1 MTIFEA
7 ILLGAVQ
14 GFTEFLPISSSGHL
28 ILFPAVFGWE
38 ASSVAFDVAL
48 HVATLGAIFVALWP
62 RISAWIK
69 EIRKGNRA
77 ARRLAIY
84 VLFATIPAGL
94 FGIFAQDWLELQ
106 RTLPIVG
113 AMLIVWGVVLYAADV
128 VSTRVERTVLRDE
141 RISFSTAMF
150 IGLAQALALIPG
162 VSRSGASM
170 SAGLFLGL
178 DRKTAAT
185 FSFLLA
191 IPAILGAGAVTALD
205 VFRAGLDI
213 EILPLLFGC
222 VVAFFTGIF
231 AIRFLFSVI
240 EKGGF
245 RWFALYRVV
254 LGLIV
259 LLTWGVGG
267 GA

>member
-1 MTIFEA
+1 MTIFEGV
-7 ILLGAVQ
+7 ILGVVQ

-28 ILFPAVFGWE
+28 ILFPALLSWDI
-38 ASSVAFDVAL
+38 SSIAFDVAL
-48 HVATLGAIFVALWP
+48 HVATLGAILVALWP
-62 RISAWIK
+62 RISAWIRELK
-69 EIRKGNRA
+69 KGNRSA
-77 ARRLAIY
+77 QRLAFY
-84 VLFATIPAGL
+84 VAFATIPAGL

-113 AMLIVWGVVLYAADV
+113 AMLIVWGVVLYVADV

-141 RISFSTAMF
+141 RISLSTAII
-150 IGLAQALALIPG
+150 IGLAQAFALIPG

-205 VFRAGLDI
+205 VFRTGLDV

-222 VVAFFTGIF
+222 VAAFFTGIF

-254 LGLIV
+254 LGVVV
-259 LLTWGVGG
+259 LVVWGLGG
-267 GA
+267 